1 MGLTW
6 QRAKGHLLPI
16 ITKPTN
22 IQLQVK
28 LETMAEIT
36 SALPML
42 PHKQKI
48 SQMVPGIR
56 LEDTPGKG
64 ETPDSMTGGNDCPI
78 PNLECGSPLK
88 VQSAHTNQALG
99 RLQHL
104 DQCHCCLTSSPYPSM
119 TPKRADL
126 QGQVTDQRE
135 MEFSLPVPEMKA
147 CLSMT

>member
-6 QRAKGHLLPI
+6 QRAKGHLPI
-16 ITKPTN
+16 ITKPTK

-28 LETMAEIT
+28 VDTMAEIT

-64 ETPDSMTGGNDCPI
+64 ETPDNMTGGNDCPI
-78 PNLECGSPLK
+78 PNPECSSPLR

-104 DQCHCCLTSSPYPSM
+104 DQCHCCLTSSPYPST

-135 MEFSLPVPEMKA
+135 MDFSLPVPEVKA
-147 CLSMT
+147 WLSMA